1 MNTVPFYPFDAQ
13 RLIGT
18 VSEVGPSYLKVN
30 LPRAADPEGHLLHG
44 FRVGSGEVGEFVVV
58 EVGDLAVFGRITLV
72 RLPERERLSVE
83 PQLGRSPETHPVGTV
98 QLLTTVDVPTGVVDG
113 GVTRYP
119 RLGARVFSAHPDFLR
134 WLTESADVKRL
145 DESRRTLTIASIP
158 DAANTVVS
166 LSPEILFGR
175 HCAILGATGGGKSW
189 TVAQFVE
196 QLSRWSAKVILLDA
210 TGEFFKLGNRVKHV
224 FVGSGGDQ
232 ADGATEVS
240 VPYRNLVEHDLFA
253 LFTPSGQSQAPKLR
267 SAIRSL
273 KLAEIAPELATDGLI
288 LKANQQKKKFDDAYR
303 KHVKGVDSPGVH
315 FDITKLA
322 QQIDCEC
329 VWATA
334 TNNDASRWG
343 GPHDGERSWCTSL
356 MMRIDGML
364 TASDLACIFDPIGKS
379 LFDTIAEFMVEQNN
393 AVLRVSLKN
402 VGFGYAAREI
412 AANAIGRHLLS
423 LARSGAFK
431 NRPLLVVLDEAHQ
444 FLNKALGDES
454 NRYALDSFE
463 LIAKEGRKHGLTI
476 CLATQRPRDIPEGVL
491 SQMGV
496 LVVHRLTNDRDRE
509 VVERASGEIDRSA
522 AAFLPTLAPGRAAI
536 IGVDFPIPLTIQIL
550 APKETPESAG
560 PNYQKNWA

>member
-1 MNTVPFYPFDAQ
+1 
-13 RLIGT
+13 LIGT

-30 LPRAADPEGHLLHG
+30 LPGAAHPEGHLLHG
-44 FRVGSGEVGEFVVV
+44 FRIGGGEVGEFVVV
-58 EVGDLAVFGRITLV
+58 EVGDLAVFGRVTLV

-83 PQLGRSPETHPVGTV
+83 PKLGESPETHPVGTV
-98 QLLTTVDVPTGVVDG
+98 QLLTTVDVPSGLVEG

-145 DESRRTLTIASIP
+145 DESRRTLTVASIP
-158 DAANTVVS
+158 DAANTLVS
-166 LSPEILFGR
+166 LSPESLFGR

-189 TVAQFVE
+189 TLAQFVE
-196 QLSRWSAKVILLDA
+196 QVSDWDAKVILLDA
-210 TGEFFKLGNRVKHV
+210 TGEFFRLSNRVQHV
-224 FVGSGGDQ
+224 FIGNGGDQ
-232 ADGATEVS
+232 ADGAVEVA
-240 VPYRNLVEHDLFA
+240 VPYRSLIEHDLFA

-273 KLAEIAPELATDGLI
+273 KLAELAPELATDGVVI
-288 LKANQQKKKFDDAYR
+288 KANQSKKKFDDAYR
-303 KHVKGVDSPGVH
+303 MHVKGVDSPGVQ

-322 QQIDCEC
+322 RQIDCEC
-329 VWATA
+329 VWPTGKPDDATK
-334 TNNDASRWG
+334 WG
-343 GPHDGERSWCTSL
+343 APHDGERSWCMSL
-356 MMRIDGML
+356 MMRIEGML
-364 TASDLACIFDPIGKS
+364 TTSDLACIFDPSATSI
-379 LFDTIAEFMVEQNN
+379 FDAITEFMRESDN
-393 AVLRVSLKN
+393 AILRVSLKN
-402 VGFGYAAREI
+402 VGFGNGAREI
-412 AANAIGRHLLS
+412 TANAIGRHLLGR
-423 LARSGAFK
+423 ARSGEFK
-431 NRPLLVVLDEAHQ
+431 NRPLLIVLDEAHQ
-444 FLNKALGDES
+444 FLNKSLGDES

-536 IGVDFPIPLTIQIL
+536 IGVDFPVPLTIQIL
-550 APKETPESAG
+550 PPTDKPESAG
-560 PNYQKNWA
+560 PDYQKHWPTSLDSSDLVRK